1 MTPALLTVIAEA
13 EEKSKAAFYVFAG
26 AAAAWAVIGSF
37 LGFTRPNFPGDA
49 RGRLLVIAITLVVV
63 IGSMATAVITA

>member
-13 EEKSKAAFYVFAG
+13 HEKSKTVFYIF
-26 AAAAWAVIGSF
+26 AAAAASWAVIGSF
-37 LGFTRPNFPGDA
+37 LGLTRPNWPGDA
-49 RGRLLVIAITLVVV
+49 RGRALVIVITLVVV

>member
-1 MTPALLTVIAEA
+1 MTPALLTVIAAA
-13 EEKSKAAFYVFAG
+13 EEKSKTVFYIFAA

-49 RGRLLVIAITLVVV
+49 RGRAAVMLITLVVV
-63 IGSMATAVITA
+63 VGTMATAVITA